1 MQMFPNRV
9 CGRGGVGARMG
20 RRSNGSERTM
30 FGRVLIGFLVLVMA
44 WGCSSDATQSP
55 TGGTAE
61 TSATRKRRR
70 SDVLDTLIE
79 MSQPET
85 LVIRTRRE
93 TVVSLLND
101 WVEMGGESF
110 EVVEPV
116 DAAYTSRL
124 DKGRV
129 ERIKSPRFAIRDVT
143 HIRDS
148 QWYARIGKAIV
159 SDSKTDRERVGR
171 LFYYVT
177 RNIVL
182 RSDDETKL
190 PLAPFGIA
198 MLGEGNARDRAWL
211 FVNLLRQLRIDAV
224 VLQVDEPSPG
234 LLVGV
239 LLDGEI
245 SLYDPELG
253 LPILAGKAGATAG
266 VTGQAA
272 TWAEA
277 AKDPSLFAAMSKSKD
292 SPYPFAGKSLSDVRV
307 ALVGAS
313 SFWAPRMR
321 RLQLALTGDQ
331 DLLLWDPLE
340 SSEIVPEGVLARV
353 VAEGFDK
360 EQIAIWDY
368 PERRRDGN
376 SSFNTQQLQTF
387 ALRQRAFESP
397 IPVEQV
403 IANDKGD
410 IQLKL
415 ATKGQYRHRMS
426 RNRQLLGEW
435 KTSVTTFLKIRMW
448 RDVPPLPQQIGFVGR
463 REQAAVKAMMPTRV
477 RLVHEEAAD
486 DAAFWAAVCQYE
498 QGEVESAADAL
509 KEYMAHSGLHEWESG
524 AVWLEG
530 LWRAELGQ
538 LVRAVKI
545 FEKITD
551 DDPHWAGAQ
560 VLLKRWKPLASESV
574 KPAAK
579 QRPKP

>member
-1 MQMFPNRV
+1 MSRDLDRFAWTV
-9 CGRGGVGARMG
+9 AGRLVVG
-20 RRSNGSERTM
+20 
-30 FGRVLIGFLVLVMA
+30 LLVLVLA
-44 WGCSSDATQSP
+44 CGCTGDVSKRP

-61 TSATRKRRR
+61 TSSKRKRRR
-70 SDVLDTLIE
+70 NDVLDTLLE

-93 TVVSLLND
+93 TVVSLLHD
-101 WVEMGGESF
+101 WVSMGGETF
-110 EVVEPV
+110 ETVEPV

-124 DKGRV
+124 DERLV
-129 ERIKSPRFAIRDVT
+129 ERIRSPRFAIRDVT

-148 QWYARIGKAIV
+148 QWYARIGKTVVAGAQ
-159 SDSKTDRERVGR
+159 TDLQRVGR

-211 FVNLLRQLRIDAV
+211 FVNLLRQLRIDAAV
-224 VLQVDEPSPG
+224 IQVADPSPG

-245 SLYDPELG
+245 YLYDPALG
-253 LPILAGKAGATAG
+253 FPIPGAEAPATAA
-266 VTGQAA
+266 VIDRPA
-272 TWAEA
+272 TWAEVT
-277 AKDPSLFAAMSKSKD
+277 KDDSLLEGLATSD
-292 SPYPFAGKSLSDVRV
+292 GSPYPFTAETLAGANVS
-307 ALVGAS
+307 LVGAS
-313 SFWAPRMR
+313 SYWAPRMR
-321 RLQLALTGDQ
+321 RLQLALTGDK

-340 SSEIVPEGVLARV
+340 SSEIVPKGVLARL
-353 VAEGFDK
+353 ASGGFDK
-360 EQIAIWDY
+360 KAITIWDY

-376 SSFNTQQLQTF
+376 ASFSTQQLQTF

-397 IPVEQV
+397 IPVERV
-403 IANDKGD
+403 LANDKGD
-410 IQLKL
+410 IELQLAKR
-415 ATKGQYRHRMS
+415 GQFRHRMS

-448 RDVPPLPQQIGFVGR
+448 RDVPPLPKQIGFVGR

-498 QGEVESAADAL
+498 QGQVESAANAL
-509 KEYMAHSGLHEWESG
+509 REYLTRSGLHEWESG
-524 AVWLEG
+524 AVWLEA

-538 LVRAVKI
+538 LAKAI
-545 FEKITD
+545 EILGTIAK

-560 VLLKRWKPLASESV
+560 VLLKRWKPLAADSV
-574 KPAAK
+574 KPSAKKAAK
-579 QRPKP
+579 PSGSERGDEDAGTR